1 MKRKIYFLIC
11 FLLVLLFSYTGLQK
25 WMHMQKTLYNMRNQ
39 LFSRPVADMLAYG
52 LPFVEMA
59 VAILLIFVSTRKLG
73 LYLSFLLLFLFTSYV
88 AAILLGVFHRV
99 PCSCGG
105 IIDSLGWTAHLWLN
119 LFFLFISLIGIRYH
133 TIFMHEQGK
142 PKTCRIE

>member
-39 LFSRPVADMLAYG
+39 LFSRPVADTLAYG
-52 LPFVEMA
+52 LPFVEMG

-99 PCSCGG
+99 PILPFVVLFMCSNNF
-105 IIDSLGWTAHLWLN
+105 HLNTRLS
-119 LFFLFISLIGIRYH
+119 FISTFGHY
-133 TIFMHEQGK
+133 FQY
-142 PKTCRIE
+142 

>member
-1 MKRKIYFLIC
+1 
-11 FLLVLLFSYTGLQK
+11 
-25 WMHMQKTLYNMRNQ
+25 MRNQ

-59 VAILLIFVSTRKLG
+59 VAISLIFVSTRKLG
-73 LYLSFLLLFLFTSYV
+73 LYLSLLLFLFTSYV